1 MPTNGS
7 TEARKLRSRL
17 NHPIIDADGH
27 WLEYGP
33 VMREEFRRIGGDA
46 AVEALAT
53 ATDRVPSA
61 LRMSV
66 PERRRR
72 RVGME
77 AFWSSPSENVLD
89 RATAMLPRLM
99 YERLDDLGI
108 DFCVVYPT
116 AGLGF
121 HRMQD
126 TRLRRAICRAY
137 NVFTADQ
144 FRGLEDRVIPA
155 AIIPMYTP
163 EEAIEELEF
172 ASRQLGYKVMMV
184 GGLMRRRVPA
194 VAEEQPDAARFAEW
208 YDVIGI
214 DSDHD
219 YDPVWAKCRELRVA
233 PSFHNGARSILL
245 RNSPSNFC
253 YNHIGHFASAGHAVA
268 KALFFGGVTRRF
280 PDLNF
285 AFLEGGVGWACML
298 YADLIGHWEKRN
310 RQAIESTNPNK
321 LDLAALLGYA
331 QKYGRDAVVEAVRR
345 GEGLEGDSN
354 SKLTGGLEDLDDYS
368 RCKIGGKSDIRD
380 LFVPRFYF
388 GCEADDPVNAWAF
401 NRRANPMGA
410 RLNALFS
417 SDIGHFDVPDMTD
430 VVPEAYEL
438 VEHEL
443 LTADDFRDF
452 MFTNAVRFWGEVNPD
467 FFKGTAVEKAA
478 AEALAR
484 PTGAPAGR

>member
-1 MPTNGS
+1 MTSNGA
-7 TEARKLRSRL
+7 TARTLRARL
-17 NHPIIDADGH
+17 SHPVIDADGH
-27 WLEYGP
+27 WLEYAP
-33 VMREEFRRIGGDA
+33 VMKEEFRRIGGA
-46 AVEALAT
+46 AAAEALELASQ
-53 ATDRVPSA
+53 RVPGSLKLSLA
-61 LRMSV
+61 
-66 PERRRR
+66 ERRRR
-72 RVGME
+72 RVGQE
-77 AFWSSPSENVLD
+77 AFWGSPCENVLD

-116 AGLGF
+116 AGLGY

-137 NVFTADQ
+137 NVFTAEQ
-144 FRGLEDRVIPA
+144 FRGLGDRIIPA

-163 EEAIEELEF
+163 EEAVEELEF
-172 ASRQLGYKVMMV
+172 ASRQLGYKVVMV
-184 GGLMRRRVPA
+184 GGLMRRPIPA
-194 VAEEQPDAARFAEW
+194 VAEERPDAAKLAEW

-219 YDPVWAKCRELRVA
+219 YDPVWQKCRELRIA

-253 YNHIGHFASAGHAVA
+253 FNHIGHFASAGHAVA

-298 YADLIGHWEKRN
+298 YADLVGHWEKRN
-310 RQAIESTNPNK
+310 RQALEKTNPAN
-321 LDLAALLGYA
+321 LDRARLLELAR
-331 QKYGRDAVVEAVRR
+331 QYGSETVAAAVGR
-345 GEGLEGDSN
+345 GDGLEGDSN
-354 SKLTGGLEDLDDYS
+354 STLTGGIEDLDDYF
-368 RCKIGGKSDIRD
+368 RCKIGRKEDIRD

-401 NRRANPMGA
+401 KRQANPMGA

-417 SDIGHFDVPDMTD
+417 SDIGHFDVPDMAA

-438 VEHEL
+438 VEHGL
-443 LTADDFRDF
+443 LDDDDFRDF

-467 FFKGTAVEKAA
+467 FFKGTVVEKQA
-478 AEALAR
+478 AEVLR
-484 PTGAPAGR
+484 HGA